1 MGLIG
6 KRVRSFPSKFGDAV
20 DVGLKD
26 VVNERE
32 GITREGN
39 LNPLVTHLFG
49 PGRESKNGS
58 VVD

>member
-32 GITREGN
+32 GITREERGKFKSARYT
-39 LNPLVTHLFG
+39 LVW
-49 PGRESKNGS
+49 PRAKK
-58 VVD
+58 